1 MSMKPIKPFDR
12 LLPDISH
19 SYKRRFPFK
28 LGTTSFIYP
37 AGYSENARRLA
48 PFFDEIELI
57 LFESRRLPDSDEIQ
71 RLRTVALRNDLDY
84 NVHMPLDVFPA
95 SSDAAERSRSMD
107 ALLRVFE
114 LTAPLKPSSWTLHLN
129 LDGAD
134 RSPDSLKRWRGRA
147 VESIRRLTEGGLPAD
162 RLAVE
167 NLDYPSQWVE
177 AIREAAGVR
186 ICMDCGH
193 LLMAGCDPA
202 AFYRRNREHIV
213 LIHLHGVGG
222 GRDHR
227 SLDRLPDL
235 EIDRMTGILKDFT
248 GSVSLEVFGF
258 EELKSS
264 LAVMDTMAF

>member
-1 MSMKPIKPFDR
+1 MFPD
-12 LLPDISH
+12 LPK
-19 SYKRRFPFK
+19 SYKRCFPFK

-37 AGYSENARRLA
+37 AGYYENARRLA
-48 PFFDEIELI
+48 PFLDEIELI
-57 LFESRRLPDSDEIQ
+57 LFESAQLPDSDEIQ
-71 RLRTVALRNDLDY
+71 RLSTVALRDDLAY

-95 SSDAAERSRSMD
+95 SADAAERNRSMD
-107 ALLRVFE
+107 TLLRVLE
-114 LTAPLKPSSWTLHLN
+114 LTAPLQPTSWTLHLN

-134 RSPDSLKRWRGRA
+134 RTPDSLKHWQGRA
-147 VESIRRLTEGGLPAD
+147 VESIRSLVDRGLPAD

-167 NLDYPSQWVE
+167 NLDYPSEWMEV
-177 AIREAAGVR
+177 IRKTAGVR
-186 ICMDCGH
+186 LCMDCGH
-193 LLMAGCDPA
+193 LLMAGCDLS

-227 SLDRLPDL
+227 GLHRLPDA
-235 EIDRMTGILKDFT
+235 EINRMAGILQDYT

-264 LAVMDTMAF
+264 LETLEMIFA